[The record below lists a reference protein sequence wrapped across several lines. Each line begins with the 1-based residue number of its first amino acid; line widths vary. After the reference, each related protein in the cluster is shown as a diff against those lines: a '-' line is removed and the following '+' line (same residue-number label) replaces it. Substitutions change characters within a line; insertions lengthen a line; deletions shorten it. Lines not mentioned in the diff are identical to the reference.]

1 MSVSEKI
8 GTLKFTQEAALIVQG
23 IFGLAILGIFF
34 PIMAAMQ
41 FFEKDQDLMCIP
53 GEGLEERRN
62 LGVCKS
68 ICSFIAIVLKLI
80 FIGIASGATEPV
92 FKVYDGVSDCA
103 VDKLT
108 KETVS
113 FITPA
118 VKKIHSGNQT
128 AQNIAYIT
136 LAFCVLNWLYQLYGG
151 CKVDKTLSDEEP
163 AGIAIA

>member
-1 MSVSEKI
+1 M
-8 GTLKFTQEAALIVQG
+8 IVQG

-118 VKKIHSGNQT
+118 VKKNTRWKPNCTKHCIHYTCILRAKLVVS
-128 AQNIAYIT
+128 
-136 LAFCVLNWLYQLYGG
+136 
-151 CKVDKTLSDEEP
+151 
-163 AGIAIA
+163 AIWGL

>member
-1 MSVSEKI
+1 
-8 GTLKFTQEAALIVQG
+8 
-23 IFGLAILGIFF
+23 
-34 PIMAAMQ
+34 MAAMQ

-118 VKKIHSGNQT
+118 VKKIHAGNQT

-163 AGIAIA
+163 AGIAISKV